1 MSTIITR
8 KLRIIMASMMLMLL
22 LAACSAEARQPMI
35 DIILDRPEVGSATL
49 TLSDDHA
56 LIDVTDAHGIN
67 GLTAA
72 LTEGQWPEQITI
84 HLRLKGLERLEIHYG
99 PYTIAT
105 GKSSNDSPD
114 PPLILYVADE
124 DGKVTQAPVS
134 SSIYFPD
141 ISRTDDGFNVTLPTH
156 FFQEQHPAFS
166 VHWIDFYR

>member
-1 MSTIITR
+1 MSTITTR
-8 KLRIIMASMMLMLL
+8 KSQLVAGMMLMLL
-22 LAACSAEARQPMI
+22 LAACSVEARQPMI
-35 DIILDRPEVGSATL
+35 DIVLDRPEVGSATL
-49 TLSDDHA
+49 TLSDSHA

-67 GLTAA
+67 GLTAT

-114 PPLILYVADE
+114 PPLILYVADG

-141 ISRTDDGFNVTLPTH
+141 ISRTGDGFDVTLPTH
-156 FFQEQHPAFS
+156 FFQEQRPAFS

>member
-1 MSTIITR
+1 MIATR
-8 KLRIIMASMMLMLL
+8 KSRIIIASMILMLL
-22 LAACSAEARQPMI
+22 LVACGAEAGQPVIDVILYQPEANSAELI
-35 DIILDRPEVGSATL
+35 
-49 TLSDDHA
+49 LSDDHA
-56 LIDVTDAHGIN
+56 LIDVTDGRGIN
-67 GLTAA
+67 GLTAT
-72 LTEGQWPEQITI
+72 LVEGEWPQRITI

-134 SSIYFPD
+134 SFIYFPD
-141 ISRTDDGFNVTLPTH
+141 ISRTEDGFDVTLPAH
-156 FFQEQHPAFS
+156 FFQEQRPAFS

>member
-1 MSTIITR
+1 MNTITTR
-8 KLRIIMASMMLMLL
+8 KLRVIIASMIPMLL
-22 LAACSAEARQPMI
+22 LAACSGEVGQPMI
-35 DIILDRPEVGSATL
+35 DITLDRPEANSAEL
-49 TLSDDHA
+49 TLSDGHA
-56 LIDVTDAHGIN
+56 LIDVTDGRGIN
-67 GLTAA
+67 GLTAT
-72 LTEGQWPEQITI
+72 LNEGEWPEQIAI

-114 PPLILYVADE
+114 PPLTLYVADE

-141 ISRTDDGFNVTLPTH
+141 ISRTDDGFEITLPPH

>member
-1 MSTIITR
+1 
-8 KLRIIMASMMLMLL
+8 MLL
-22 LAACSAEARQPMI
+22 LAACSAEAGQPMI
-35 DIILDRPEVGSATL
+35 DIILDRPEANSAEL

-56 LIDVTDAHGIN
+56 LIDVTDSRGIN
-67 GLTAA
+67 GLTAT
-72 LTEGQWPEQITI
+72 LVDGEWPETI
-84 HLRLKGLERLEIHYG
+84 VVRLNLKGLERLEIHYG

-105 GKSSNDSPD
+105 GKSSSDSPD

-141 ISRTDDGFNVTLPTH
+141 ISRTDDGFEITLPPH

-166 VHWIDFYR
+166 MHWIDFYR

>member
-1 MSTIITR
+1 MSMTITR
-8 KLRIIMASMMLMLL
+8 KSQLVAGMMLMLL
-22 LAACSAEARQPMI
+22 LAACGAEAHLPMI
-35 DIILDRPEVGSATL
+35 DITIDRPEVGSAAL
-49 TLSDDHA
+49 TFSDGHA

-67 GLTAA
+67 GLTAT
-72 LTEGQWPEQITI
+72 LIEGGWPEQIAI
-84 HLRLKGLERLEIHYG
+84 HLRLRGLERLEIHYG

-141 ISRTDDGFNVTLPTH
+141 ISRTDDGFDITLPPH
-156 FFQEQHPAFS
+156 FFQEQRPAFS
-166 VHWIDFYR
+166 VQWIDFYR

>member
-1 MSTIITR
+1 MNMTIIR
-8 KLRIIMASMMLMLL
+8 KSQLVASMILMFM
-22 LAACSAEARQPMI
+22 LAACSAEVRQPMI
-35 DIILDRPEVGSATL
+35 AITLDRPEVGSAEL
-49 TLSDDHA
+49 TLSDSHA

-67 GLTAA
+67 GLTAT
-72 LTEGQWPEQITI
+72 LTEGKWPEQIAI

-99 PYTIAT
+99 LYTIAT

-114 PPLILYVADE
+114 PPLILYVADQ

-141 ISRTDDGFNVTLPTH
+141 ISRADDGFDITLPPH
-156 FFQEQHPAFS
+156 FFQEQRPAFS